1 MRLGRGGSR
10 LVLALTALGVAG
22 LGLIGIARA
31 FRAAFYE
38 PAHTRITQGVVLEH
52 LRTVAKLVT
61 TEVGLRD
68 VVTYESTRLGS
79 TKKALVVVT
88 GKALVG
94 FDLTGR
100 SRVDLDTRTRRVR
113 VVLPRADLVAV
124 DVTDLK
130 TYDEQRGLWNPFR
143 PADRDTIFLL
153 ARAQLMHAARELAV
167 LEHAEASA
175 RQALSTLLAAEGYA
189 VEVEFEPFL
198 RPAPPPETGPR

>member
-1 MRLGRGGSR
+1 VILRAPTRLA
-10 LVLALTALGVAG
+10 LLAAVLALAG
-22 LGLIGIARA
+22 LGLFWIARA
-31 FRAAFYE
+31 ARTAFRDTGR
-38 PAHTRITQGVVLEH
+38 TRITQGVVLER

-94 FDLTGR
+94 FDLADR
-100 SRVDLDTRTRRVR
+100 ARVDLDPAARRVR
-113 VVLPRADLVAV
+113 VVLPRASLLAV
-124 DVTDLK
+124 DITDLR
-130 TYDEQRGLWNPFR
+130 TYDEKRGLWNPFR

-153 ARAQLMHAARELAV
+153 ARAQLMHAARDLAV
-167 LEHAEASA
+167 LEHAESGA
-175 RQALSTLLAAEGYA
+175 RQALAALLGADGYE

-198 RPAPPPETGPR
+198 RPALPPETPPR